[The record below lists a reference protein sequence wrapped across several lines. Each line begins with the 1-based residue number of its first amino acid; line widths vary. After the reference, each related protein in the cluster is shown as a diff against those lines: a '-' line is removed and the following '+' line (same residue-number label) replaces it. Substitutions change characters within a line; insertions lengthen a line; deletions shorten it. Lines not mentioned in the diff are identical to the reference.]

1 MINPKNDNANNL
13 GQIGKI
19 LFETDNYYKALTYLR
34 KYFDTNPKCP
44 EIITYIVTILYK
56 IGEYHL
62 AFNYLREGLNYYP
75 NSEELINLYGVG
87 LHIIGKYKLSKKYF
101 QKILKIE
108 KTNLYTLANLI
119 KLSGYDRI
127 I

>member
-1 MINPKNDNANNL
+1 MINPKNENANF
-13 GQIGKI
+13 QIGKI
-19 LFETDNYYKALTYLR
+19 LFETDNYYKALYTYFK

-108 KTNLYTLANLI
+108 KTNLYALA
-119 KLSGYDRI
+119 
-127 I
+127 